1 MDDNK
6 KYPVLKEKIDIL
18 ERRTLLS
25 KENIDNLYNDVVK
38 EFEEMGDDPD
48 FAKMNDIMEIADASG
63 YQIPEE

>member
-1 MDDNK
+1 MDYNK